1 MHFVNTHTNSVC
13 RGYLE
18 QIYVLFDIC
27 HLLANEYYP
36 LFTVSSESAQ
46 ESSTGNDSKQGS
58 TSSTSSERERA
69 QSPPFRSHSMSR
81 SPTPTSPHGPLKI
94 KKDPEI
100 PEWKRKLME
109 KKKTGASPAIKRAT
123 PTTTNTAKKEPEL
136 PAWKKELLAR
146 KQGKTSPERKVC
158 LCVCV

>member
-1 MHFVNTHTNSVC
+1 
-13 RGYLE
+13 
-18 QIYVLFDIC
+18 
-27 HLLANEYYP
+27 
-36 LFTVSSESAQ
+36 
-46 ESSTGNDSKQGS
+46 
-58 TSSTSSERERA
+58 
-69 QSPPFRSHSMSR
+69 
-81 SPTPTSPHGPLKI
+81 
-94 KKDPEI
+94 
-100 PEWKRKLME
+100 ME